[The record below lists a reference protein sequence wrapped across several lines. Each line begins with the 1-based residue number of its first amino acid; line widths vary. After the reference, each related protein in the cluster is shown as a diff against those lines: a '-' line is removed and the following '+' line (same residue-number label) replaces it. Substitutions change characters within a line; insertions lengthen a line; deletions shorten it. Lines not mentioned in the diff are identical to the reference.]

1 MAKITETETV
11 IGGNMAASAGS
22 ATLGERMRNA
32 MPDLSPAERRI
43 VRHLLSG
50 RIGDA
55 PDTVTALASAASAS
69 PATLLRCLA
78 KVGYSSYA
86 EFRTAA
92 LCEAAARRDS
102 ALAQMERR
110 QPPPDS
116 RPLAARVRGASVGA
130 IDATF
135 GRQVDQE
142 LTRAID
148 LLADGSRKQVFAGGR
163 FSQSLAEQLYFHA
176 HFIRPGCELV
186 RYSAQDRRDRLMDVG
201 RAHVLTMFDFRRYQR
216 DSVEFAREAKN
227 RRVKIVLITDPWMSP
242 IADWADVVLIADV
255 SAPSPF
261 DSLVAALALTEAL
274 VAGLCE
280 RLGSQALERLTEFE
294 DMDADFA
301 WDGV

>member
-1 MAKITETETV
+1 MAKITETETMS
-11 IGGNMAASAGS
+11 GNVTALTGS

-55 PDTVTALASAASAS
+55 LDTVNALASAASAS

-78 KVGYSSYA
+78 KVGYPSYA
-86 EFRTAA
+86 EFRAAA
-92 LCEAAARRDS
+92 LREAAARRDS

-110 QPPPDS
+110 PPAHDEQ
-116 RPLAARVRGASVGA
+116 PLAARVRAASVGA
-130 IDATF
+130 IGETF

-142 LTRAID
+142 LARAIG
-148 LLADGSRKQVFAGGR
+148 LLADSSRKPIFAGGR
-163 FSQSLAEQLYFHA
+163 FSQSLAEQLYYHA
-176 HFIRPGCELV
+176 HLIRPGCELV

-227 RRVKIVLITDPWMSP
+227 RRVKIVLVTDPWMSP

-280 RLGSQALERLTEFE
+280 RLGGQALERLTEFE